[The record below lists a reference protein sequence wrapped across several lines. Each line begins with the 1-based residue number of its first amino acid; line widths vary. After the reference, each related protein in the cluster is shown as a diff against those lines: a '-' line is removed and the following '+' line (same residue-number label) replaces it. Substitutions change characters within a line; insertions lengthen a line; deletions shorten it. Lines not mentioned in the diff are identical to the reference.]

1 MIPEYKYQV
10 IDNSILTPVFKDRVV
25 KPFIRF
31 IPWWLPANI
40 ITVGSNIF
48 MIGALLIALFEFST
62 ITVRFISSAILIM
75 LYAIGDHLDGMQAKR
90 TKTSSALGEFFDHF
104 LDAFNTGILLLTV
117 LTLFG
122 ITNPG
127 VFAFVLL
134 TSYLA
139 HASMVF
145 EQYKTGW
152 LIFDKIGSL
161 EALLFTFVLL
171 LLSSI
176 PSVFGLLTSTLFL
189 NLKVI
194 EVLVLSTAIGSL
206 STLFTTIFRA
216 HIAGFRFYFF
226 CGMLIFTAIF
236 SFSMFSNVVSSFII
250 TLYAGYFMG
259 NLMRGHL
266 ADGIERMPDI
276 VAPLILAT
284 GFFAGIS
291 TFPYFIVVLFLYFF
305 LVIIRLI
312 TGTIFTLRAFWVWK
326 NPSIEDTDYQPYTA
340 RS

>member
-62 ITVRFISSAILIM
+62 ITIRLISSAILIM

-171 LLSSI
+171 LFSSI

-194 EVLVLSTAIGSL
+194 EILVLSTAIGSL
-206 STLFTTIFRA
+206 STLFKTLIRA
-216 HIAGFRFYFF
+216 HIAGLRFYFF
-226 CGMLIFTAIF
+226 CGMLILT
-236 SFSMFSNVVSSFII
+236 
-250 TLYAGYFMG
+250 
-259 NLMRGHL
+259 
-266 ADGIERMPDI
+266 
-276 VAPLILAT
+276 
-284 GFFAGIS
+284 
-291 TFPYFIVVLFLYFF
+291 
-305 LVIIRLI
+305 
-312 TGTIFTLRAFWVWK
+312 K
-326 NPSIEDTDYQPYTA
+326 N
-340 RS
+340 